1 MTDAIQIALRGVTHA
16 YKTDSG
22 PLPVLRDL
30 NIEIPEGEFCAK
42 NGGHLMHGGCF
53 GKTHSTVQSV
63 MIGNG
68 YSAQTQTASG
78 FHQFFQSSPNIGLR
92 LLD

>member
-1 MTDAIQIALRGVTHA
+1 MGFCKSPRERVITLFTSRENQKML
-16 YKTDSG
+16 SG
-22 PLPVLRDL
+22 RISNVCARSSGA
-30 NIEIPEGEFCAK
+30 ESEFCAK

-78 FHQFFQSSPNIGLR
+78 FHQFFR
-92 LLD
+92 R